1 LARRHVASA
10 LAPKEVTGLE
20 YFSSSAVREL
30 ITLFCSIPMLFE
42 IDGAT
47 QVWHSSA
54 RYAQF
59 RAPAFPSSLPCRS
72 RCRALAGLARAQTSD
87 DIRPRALCT
96 PPPKSFA
103 RSPGP
108 CIQPM
113 LPRGSRCGQHLSRL
127 EHTSGPIVTFAP
139 QHTLRALRVR
149 TLCADRPP
157 AGFRV
162 ISKARSTSPATEKGR
177 GIGCRALRPPRK

>member
-1 LARRHVASA
+1 VASA

-59 RAPAFPSSLPCRS
+59 RAPAFPSSAMSIKMS
-72 RCRALAGLARAQTSD
+72 RTRGLG
-87 DIRPRALCT
+87 
-96 PPPKSFA
+96 A
-103 RSPGP
+103 RSD
-108 CIQPM
+108 I
-113 LPRGSRCGQHLSRL
+113 
-127 EHTSGPIVTFAP
+127 
-139 QHTLRALRVR
+139 
-149 TLCADRPP
+149 
-157 AGFRV
+157 
-162 ISKARSTSPATEKGR
+162 
-177 GIGCRALRPPRK
+177 